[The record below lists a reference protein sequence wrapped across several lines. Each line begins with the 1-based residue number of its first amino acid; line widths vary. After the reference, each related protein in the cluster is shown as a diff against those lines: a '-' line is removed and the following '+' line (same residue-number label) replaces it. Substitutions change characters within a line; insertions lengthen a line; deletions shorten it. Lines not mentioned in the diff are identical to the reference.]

1 MIEILISKTI
11 EIVMRVAGVAMQTN
25 SLSVSALSNEL
36 SIVFYRG
43 VVQLEERGIWDA
55 EAQGSSP
62 CTSTT

>member
-1 MIEILISKTI
+1 M
-11 EIVMRVAGVAMQTN
+11 AMQTN

-62 CTSTT
+62 CTSTI

>member
-1 MIEILISKTI
+1 
-11 EIVMRVAGVAMQTN
+11 MQTN

-36 SIVFYRG
+36 SIVFFYRG

-62 CTSTT
+62 CTSTI